1 MRRTVAAAADAAV
14 HRVWRLTGT
23 AITSGF
29 PAGACGVV
37 VLFGVLAFA
46 VSGGRLPGT
55 AKGLPT
61 RFTMQPKWIALG
73 LFVAGLA
80 SLLIGAGLPYLKHL
94 AIGLTSVLA

>member
-1 MRRTVAAAADAAV
+1 MPAVGALLGQCRCGIVTDAPAIS
-14 HRVWRLTGT
+14 HCETTRLHPL
-23 AITSGF
+23 ITCRSLTSRGF
-29 PAGACGVV
+29 G
-37 VLFGVLAFA
+37 
-46 VSGGRLPGT
+46 
-55 AKGLPT
+55 GLPT